1 MNLRKKSRGAAAE
14 IHTSAMNDI
23 MFFLLLFF
31 LIASTL
37 TNPNVIKLLL
47 PKSVAG
53 KAISKKTVNVTVSKD
68 LTYTVNNKPMAL
80 ADIPATLTTYKKQYP
95 ELTVIL
101 HTDRTVAIQDVVTI
115 MDIAAKQNIKL
126 VLATVAK

>member
-1 MNLRKKSRGAAAE
+1 MNLRKKSRGVQAE

-53 KAISKKTVNVTVSKD
+53 KAISKKTVNVTINKD
-68 LTYTVNNKPMAL
+68 LAYTVNNKPMAL
-80 ADIPATLTTYKKQYP
+80 ADIPAALTGYKQKYP
-95 ELTVIL
+95 ELTIIL
-101 HTDRTVAIQDVVTI
+101 HVDRTVAIQDVVEI

>member
-1 MNLRKKSRGAAAE
+1 MNIRKNKRSFTVE
-14 IHTSAMNDI
+14 VFTSAMNDI

-47 PKSVAG
+47 PKAHSG

-80 ADIPATLTTYKKQYP
+80 ADIPNALAGYKQQYP

-101 HTDRTVAIQDVVTI
+101 HVDRTVAIQDVVDI
-115 MDIAAKQNIKL
+115 MDISAKENIKL